1 MGSIPLPPS
10 IRGYGKGAVS
20 DMISGISKS
29 LPFNNTSKLSE
40 NCVQFLDVF
49 RFPTFEI
56 LVTCQV
62 CTYLLN
68 KPKQVQTSNREL
80 KFIFYKKGAKIF
92 VVARNLQKLS
102 HLTPSNRRNNFCKYI
117 SCNNVNCN
125 SFLINK

>member
-1 MGSIPLPPS
+1 MGKMGSIPLPPS

-102 HLTPSNRRNNFCKYI
+102 LLSDCIRWDNFCK
-117 SCNNVNCN
+117 
-125 SFLINK
+125 FLATTKILAPFL